1 MSNYSIVELTP
12 DNEQQFVE
20 ILSELREGLILE
32 EFQDIVARARENREN
47 YRFVGAE
54 LDGEIVAVTG
64 YRVEHNLKNGG
75 MLFFVEDLVTRSSF
89 RSKGAGKFLLSYVE
103 DEARRYGSRT
113 IELNSGTWRKD
124 AHRFYLRERY
134 TIDEFRFRKIL

>member
-1 MSNYSIVELTP
+1 MSNFSIVELTSE
-12 DNEQQFVE
+12 NEQQFVE
-20 ILSELREGLILE
+20 VLSELREGLILE
-32 EFQDIVARARENREN
+32 EFRDIVARARENREN
-47 YRFVGAE
+47 YRFVGVE
-54 LDGEIVAVTG
+54 LDGEIVGVTG

-89 RSKGAGKFLLSYVE
+89 RSQGAGKFLLSYVE

>member
-20 ILSELREGLILE
+20 ILCELGECLILE